1 MSSLVTL
8 LLIRNSVRLLDR
20 RISELALQLEL
31 GDELTSVTAPDTEKP
46 RLTCQNLDTV
56 DCGGGGGGGC
66 NLCKT
71 GASTPLCH
79 L

>member
-31 GDELTSVTAPDTEKP
+31 GEELTSVTTPETEKH
-46 RLTCQNLDTV
+46 NLDTV
-56 DCGGGGGGGC
+56 DCGGAGGAGC
-66 NLCKT
+66 HLCKT
-71 GASTPLCH
+71 GATSPLCH
-79 L
+79 SVI

>member
-8 LLIRNSVRLLDR
+8 LLIRNSVRLLDQ
-20 RISELALQLEL
+20 RISDLALQLEL
-31 GDELTSVTAPDTEKP
+31 GEEVNSVTGLDTEKP
-46 RLTCQNLDTV
+46 RLTCHNLDTV

-71 GASTPLCH
+71 GTSTPLCH